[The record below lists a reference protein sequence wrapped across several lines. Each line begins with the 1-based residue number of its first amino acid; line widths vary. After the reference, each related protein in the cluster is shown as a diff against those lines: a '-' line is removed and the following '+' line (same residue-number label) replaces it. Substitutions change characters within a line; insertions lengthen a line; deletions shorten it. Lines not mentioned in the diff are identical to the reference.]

1 MMCITDSQIV
11 QGKSKCVYVLVF
23 MWERERERERR
34 ADSLIG
40 VKEYTVFFVLF
51 LS

>member
-23 MWERERERERR
+23 MWEKREGEREKSR
-34 ADSLIG
+34 
-40 VKEYTVFFVLF
+40 
-51 LS
+51 